1 MLIKPVNHITN
12 YVLPVNILTKNGYI
26 KKLRYYED
34 EKTLYKAYRQLLY
47 MKSNVIKPLYPVIYE

>member
-1 MLIKPVNHITN
+1 MLIKPVNYITN

-34 EKTLYKAYRQLLY
+34 ETSLSISYTLGINEIEA
-47 MKSNVIKPLYPVIYE
+47 